1 MHVYACACVL
11 MFTSVY
17 LDLLQI
23 IKNPI
28 SDHLPTGSR
37 KIGTSFHSDKLV
49 DIKTFASDKPIVF
62 VVGSMAHGKVCLTL
76 SLQCSNLFSIV

>member
-1 MHVYACACVL
+1 M
-11 MFTSVY
+11 
-17 LDLLQI
+17 LQI

-49 DIKTFASDKPIVF
+49 DIKTFATDKPIVF
-62 VVGSMAHGKVCLTL
+62 VVGSMAHGKVCFHTFL
-76 SLQCSNLFSIV
+76 SLQYLFCVYCVG

>member
-1 MHVYACACVL
+1 
-11 MFTSVY
+11 MFKYPLCSNID
-17 LDLLQI
+17 LDVLQI

-49 DIKTFASDKPIVF
+49 DIKTFATDKPIVF
-62 VVGSMAHGKVCLTL
+62 VVGSMAHGKVCFVFVVGSMAHGKVCFAL
-76 SLQCSNLFSIV
+76 V